1 MMTARS
7 KEEEE
12 KKMEKSFNMKQF
24 ELENNRKTLEEKIKD
39 LTNKYEESFRQFNG
53 EKKEW
58 EKERALL
65 DLKVKQQMTQ
75 IDELQR
81 REKALDSNLNVS
93 KL

>member
-1 MMTARS
+1 
-7 KEEEE
+7 
-12 KKMEKSFNMKQF
+12 MEKSFNMKQF